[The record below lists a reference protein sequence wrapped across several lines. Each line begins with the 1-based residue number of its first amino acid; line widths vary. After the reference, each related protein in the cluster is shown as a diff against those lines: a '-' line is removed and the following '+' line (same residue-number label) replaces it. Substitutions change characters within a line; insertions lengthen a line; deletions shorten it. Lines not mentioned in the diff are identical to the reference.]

1 MIDEYEEFHAYT
13 KPVQY
18 TAAGKR
24 DTTWVGRF
32 TFDML
37 LKFEGFARILPMIA
51 RGYMYGENA
60 EPDIDRAHRALCTWC
75 SVPDS
80 KKASP
85 QKDWQFSTVFS
96 DLHEEFPELVD
107 ENGVGWLVRH
117 VRNLCAFARNN
128 PSVISKPAQK
138 HCETLSRGFEA
149 DWRRKVAQFQVPIFS
164 EKTKGAWVLRFD
176 DVLADAL
183 ELGPLR
189 RPEIFFF
196 PKQMQR
202 IEEVTPKGLPV
213 EVMTTLIAY
222 YIANRQDDTD
232 WVVLPVANFDA
243 YFGRSFSHIWLNK
256 LPEGAI
262 IRERDKGRGV
272 CRYRLG
278 LGLLEQ
284 ITLLGSER
292 NSP

>member
-18 TAAGKR
+18 TAGGKR

-37 LKFEGFARILPMIA
+37 LKFEGFARILTIIA
-51 RGYMYGENA
+51 RGYMHRENT
-60 EPDIDRAHRALCTWC
+60 EPDIDRARRALCAWC

-96 DLHEEFPELVD
+96 DLHKEFPELVD
-107 ENGVGWLVRH
+107 ENGAGWLARH
-117 VRNLCAFARNN
+117 VRNLCAFAKNN
-128 PSVISKPAQK
+128 PSVISKSVQK
-138 HCETLSRGFEA
+138 HCETLSHGFEA
-149 DWRRKVAQFQVPIFS
+149 NWRKKIAQFQVPIFS
-164 EKTKGAWVLRFD
+164 ERTKGAWVLRFD

-189 RPEIFFF
+189 RPELSFSPEQI
-196 PKQMQR
+196 QR
-202 IEEVTPKGLPV
+202 IEEATPKGIPI
-213 EVMTTLIAY
+213 EVMITLVAY
-222 YIANRQDDTD
+222 YFANRQEDTD

-256 LPEGAI
+256 LPEDTI

-272 CRYRLG
+272 CRYQLG
-278 LGLLEQ
+278 FE
-284 ITLLGSER
+284 
-292 NSP
+292 

>member
-1 MIDEYEEFHAYT
+1 MIDEYEEFLAYT
-13 KPVQY
+13 EPPQY

-37 LKFEGFARILPMIA
+37 LKFEGFARILTIIA

-60 EPDIDRAHRALCTWC
+60 EPDIDRASRALCAWC

-107 ENGVGWLVRH
+107 ENGAGWLVRH
-117 VRNLCAFARNN
+117 VRNLCAFAKNN

-183 ELGPLR
+183 ELDPLR
-189 RPEIFFF
+189 RSEMSFSPEQIR
-196 PKQMQR
+196 R
-202 IEEVTPKGLPV
+202 IEEATPKGIPV
-213 EVMTTLIAY
+213 EVMTTLIGY
-222 YIANRQDDTD
+222 YIANRQEDTD

-256 LPEGAI
+256 LPEDTI

-272 CRYRLG
+272 CRYQLG
-278 LGLLEQ
+278 RELLEE
-284 ITLLGSER
+284 TVFSGSER
-292 NSP
+292 FSP